1 MITLFQNKL
10 NKRLDTYNPFIELL
24 RNFRQKEFSLTVEG
38 TEGFFFALVVER
50 LFRYSES
57 PFLIVTPTEQEA
69 ETLVRDLSM
78 FTDRAYQFPWW
89 SSVPYGAKQT
99 QLNIA
104 GKRMGQLVQMISGE
118 PFIAVASLRAF
129 LTPLPPPQFIRSK
142 LLTLKVG
149 QEFDPVQLTETL
161 QSYRY
166 LRVPKVT
173 VAGEFALRGEVL
185 DLFLPGN
192 E

>member
-50 LFRYSES
+50 LFRYAKS

-69 ETLVRDLSM
+69 ESLVRDLSL

-89 SSVPYGAKQT
+89 SSIPYSGKHT
-99 QLNIA
+99 QLGIA
-104 GKRMGQLVQMISGE
+104 GKRMYQLVQMLSGE
-118 PFIAVASLRAF
+118 PFIAVASLRTF
-129 LTPLPPPQFIRSK
+129 LTPLPPPDFIKSK
-142 LLTLKVG
+142 LLTMRVG
-149 QEFDPVQLTETL
+149 QEFDPVQLAE
-161 QSYRY
+161 
-166 LRVPKVT
+166 
-173 VAGEFALRGEVL
+173 
-185 DLFLPGN
+185 
-192 E
+192 